1 MKLPNRKLLT
11 AINNNKSQLTS
22 VKSFQELRLTLMYH
36 DKLNI
41 KFWEGLDLR
50 SEVKSKL
57 LEIGYKWAEFA
68 KIPNESIKDIILVG
82 GNANFNYTRF
92 SDLDLHLVVDKTQ
105 IANCPELLDDYLR
118 DKKQLWALMHD
129 IKIYA
134 HPVELY
140 AQDIT
145 DPLPAGQGVYS
156 ILNDKWIKEPQKQQ
170 VNLTD
175 PLLLKKVRDMMEKID
190 DLIENQ
196 ADDPSVLKKLKDK
209 IRDMRA
215 SAIQQGGEF
224 ALENLVFKE
233 LRNQGYLDKLSKH
246 IRDIEDRKLSL

>member
-1 MKLPNRKLLT
+1 
-11 AINNNKSQLTS
+11 
-22 VKSFQELRLTLMYH
+22 VKSFQDLRLTLMYH
-36 DKLNI
+36 DKLNL
-41 KFWEGLDLR
+41 KFWEGLELR
-50 SEVKSKL
+50 NEVAIKL
-57 LEIGYKWAEFA
+57 LEIAYKWGEFA
-68 KIPNESIKDIILVG
+68 KIPKDAIRDIILVG

-92 SDLDLHLVVDKTQ
+92 SDLDLHLVVDKDK
-105 IANCPELLDDYLR
+105 IADCPELLDDYLR

-140 AQDIT
+140 AQDIN
-145 DPLPAGQGVYS
+145 DPLPEGQGVYS
-156 ILNDKWIKEPQKQQ
+156 ILTRTWIKEPQKQK
-170 VNLTD
+170 VNLSD

-209 IRDMRA
+209 IRDMRS

-233 LRNQGYLDKLSKH
+233 LRNRGYLDKLTKH

>member
-1 MKLPNRKLLT
+1 
-11 AINNNKSQLTS
+11 
-22 VKSFQELRLTLMYH
+22 MYH
-36 DKLNI
+36 DKLNL
-41 KFWEGLDLR
+41 KFWEGFELR
-50 SEVKSKL
+50 QEVASKL

-68 KIPNESIKDIILVG
+68 KIPQESIRDIILVG

-140 AQDIT
+140 AQDIN

-156 ILNDKWIKEPQKQQ
+156 LLNGKWIKEPQKQQ
-170 VNLTD
+170 VDLTD
-175 PLLLKKVRDMMEKID
+175 PLLFKKVHDMMEKID

-196 ADDPSVLKKLKDK
+196 ADDPAVLRKLKDR

-233 LRNQGYLDKLSKH
+233 LRNRGYLDKLSKH

>member
-1 MKLPNRKLLT
+1 
-11 AINNNKSQLTS
+11 
-22 VKSFQELRLTLMYH
+22 MYH
-36 DKLNI
+36 DKLNL
-41 KFWEGLDLR
+41 KFWDELELKN
-50 SEVKSKL
+50 EVAIKL
-57 LEIGYKWAEFA
+57 LEIAYRWAEFA
-68 KIPNESIKDIILVG
+68 KIPKDAIEDIILVG

-92 SDLDLHLVVDKTQ
+92 SDLDLHLVVDKDK

-140 AQDIT
+140 AQDIS
-145 DPLPAGQGVYS
+145 DPLPEGQGVYS
-156 ILNDKWIKEPQKQQ
+156 ILNRTWVKEPQRQK
-170 VNLTD
+170 VNLGD

-196 ADDPSVLKKLKDK
+196 ADDPAVLKKLKDR

-233 LRNQGYLDKLSKH
+233 LRNRGYLDKLSNH
-246 IRDIEDRKLSL
+246 IRHLEDTKLSL